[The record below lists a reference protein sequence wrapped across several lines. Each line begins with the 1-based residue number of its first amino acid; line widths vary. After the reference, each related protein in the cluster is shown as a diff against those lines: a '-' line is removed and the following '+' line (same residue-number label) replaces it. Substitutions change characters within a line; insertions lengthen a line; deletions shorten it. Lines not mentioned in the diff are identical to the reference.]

1 MPISDDEWESGR
13 EWTDTERAVA
23 EFLDAVA
30 PRAYAVAEL
39 HQLFVDGGTVTVP
52 ESDESGLDV
61 VRDEDAEQE
70 FDSDTSRV
78 DVAPMDVTERELRAA
93 ANGLRDAEYLDS
105 KAIRTADGF
114 VTHYRRCDC
123 GMF

>member
-1 MPISDDEWESGR
+1 MPITDDEWESGR
-13 EWTDTERAVA
+13 QWTDVERAIA

-39 HQLFVDGGTVTVP
+39 HQLFVGGGTVTAP
-52 ESDESGLDV
+52 DGNDGLDV
-61 VRDEDAEQE
+61 VRDEDADREV
-70 FDSDTSRV
+70 DADPARV

-114 VTHYRRCDC
+114 VTYYRRCDC